1 MNSCDHNNH
10 GGSSGGAGGAGT
22 AAGMAIMVIVLLI
35 CLFIA
40 GCLYVVRTLCAHPR
54 NYFLWA
60 FTMVFLTFGALACFA
75 QGLDAISNGVT
86 AASWFLAV
94 MTAFAV
100 STYHDVML
108 REPFDKD
115 VFMNEV
121 LPRPWSLLAA

>member
-1 MNSCDHNNH
+1 MSSCDHH
-10 GGSSGGAGGAGT
+10 QSSGSGGAGGIGG
-22 AAGMAIMVIVLLI
+22 AAGVVVMVIILLI

-40 GCLYVVRTLCAHPR
+40 GCLYVGRTLWAHPR

-100 STYHDVML
+100 STYHDTML
-108 REPFDKD
+108 REPFTKD
-115 VFMNEV
+115 IFMNEV